1 MTKRISR
8 RKFLQMGGL
17 AGTAV
22 ALSGC
27 TISLQK
33 PEFLTPY
40 VVPPEEALPG
50 QNIWYASACAPVP
63 RRLRH
68 PRARQQR
75 AGAQDR
81 RAIRCTR

>member
-1 MTKRISR
+1 MTKRITR
-8 RKFLQMGGL
+8 RKFLQLGGL

-33 PEFLTPY
+33 PEYLTPY

-50 QNIWYASACAPVP
+50 QNIWYASACAQLCPLGTGP
-63 RRLRH
+63 S
-68 PRARQQR
+68 
-75 AGAQDR
+75 
-81 RAIRCTR
+81 